1 MTLDIIRNSCDV
13 LKKCVPLIMFT
24 CTNPFAANKWCL
36 VLVANV
42 VVPTHCIT
50 VPFPLKSQA
59 VSVCSA
65 IWLSPFCYPE
75 FDFPGSAVCPLPS
88 CFLLEVVASQPSIVE
103 ISAFHPIHH
112 ILVGGSGGN
121 RGQVSALLLAE
132 VLSISPVLWV
142 VAPEVAVVAVLL
154 PALFTGFN
162 ALVPAAVR
170 S

>member
-1 MTLDIIRNSCDV
+1 
-13 LKKCVPLIMFT
+13 MFT
-24 CTNPFAANKWCL
+24 CTNLFAANKWCL

-50 VPFPLKSQA
+50 APFPLKSQA
-59 VSVCSA
+59 VRSCSA

-75 FDFPGSAVCPLPS
+75 FDFPGSAVCPLPC

-103 ISAFHPIHH
+103 ISAFHPLHH

-132 VLSISPVLWV
+132 VLSIVPVLLV
-142 VAPEVAVVAVLL
+142 GVPEVAVLAVLL
-154 PALFTGFN
+154 PALFAGFD
-162 ALVPAAVR
+162 AIVLAAFR
-170 S
+170 SCSCNSAASCS